1 VTKQKETM
9 VGCSTLPLHFLTKP
23 IPTSEKGDQKRSS
36 PKITQPAQLGH
47 PKIDIRT
54 RASESNNAGSFTS

>member
-1 VTKQKETM
+1 MLYTAA
-9 VGCSTLPLHFLTKP
+9 PFL
-23 IPTSEKGDQKRSS
+23 DQANPYLGKRRPKTFK